1 MDERGT
7 HVTRVVDEDD
17 PVTGSLV
24 RDYLN
29 RTPGLADRLA
39 QAGIPVV
46 VFMSADRWDESP
58 AYFELMQRGLDA
70 AIAKHGTAVYVART
84 TAGYL
89 FKAVRRLLDRH
100 VFPRLACARGV
111 FVGYIAF
118 GEGGVGFCDATGKDW
133 GVRPP
138 SALFDAAISGMMA
151 PYR

>member
-1 MDERGT
+1 M
-7 HVTRVVDEDD
+7 TRVIDEADT
-17 PVTGSLV
+17 VAGSLV

-29 RTPGLADRLA
+29 RAPELTDRLA

-46 VFMSADRWDESP
+46 LFMSADRWDESP
-58 AYFELMQRGLDA
+58 AYFALMQRGLDA

-89 FKAVRRLLDRH
+89 FKAARRLPDRH
-100 VFPRLACARGV
+100 VFPPLACGRGV

-118 GEGGVGFCDATGKDW
+118 GEGGVVFCDPTGKDW

-138 SALFDAAISGMMA
+138 SALFDAAISGMIA